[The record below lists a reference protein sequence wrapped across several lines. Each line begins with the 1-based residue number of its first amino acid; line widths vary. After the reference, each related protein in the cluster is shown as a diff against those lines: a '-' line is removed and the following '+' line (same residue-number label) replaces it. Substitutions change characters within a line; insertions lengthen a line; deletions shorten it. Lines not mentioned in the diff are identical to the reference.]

1 MTDVTD
7 LGEIEVR
14 GQRRRPGGSFP
25 RPPGSGTGGGGGGN
39 EGGVEQ
45 NELDPNQPEQPPSEP
60 HRCDNPETA
69 LDWNA
74 DAAAA
79 EALRRM
85 QQDANDPLLDRRE
98 RCMVLVRNDSGNV
111 DAVNLDVGPPGAGTC
126 NFILDGVNP
135 ANLVGLIQSHP
146 GTGPYPSSP
155 DRRDVYPHFQNLV
168 AQAGGPSTGLRF
180 YMAGTH
186 SRNQAPRLQIHVYNQ
201 TNMDGDEDNPGPEV
215 NPDAMPCP

>member
-85 QQDANDPLLDRRE
+85 QQDA
-98 RCMVLVRNDSGNV
+98 
-111 DAVNLDVGPPGAGTC
+111 
-126 NFILDGVNP
+126 
-135 ANLVGLIQSHP
+135 
-146 GTGPYPSSP
+146 SSP